1 MTRFVV
7 EKYNLGLRLSIVLI
21 GLGCLYRPLLLG
33 ILAMGVILIS
43 ELAFLDSFI
52 QNDAIFPL
60 FLRPTTY
67 GLRFAFWFLHGRESS
82 YCRCLTRKVCAFIIS
97 REGNKPILTLLQIGS
112 GLSAFLKHFAVS
124 SLYSPE
130 RETASVKLHQCFS
143 NKIAKQCYLTT
154 QRYRNKGNMQ
164 IVWLVI
170 DF

>member
-21 GLGCLYRPLLLG
+21 GHGCLYKPLLLG

-43 ELAFLDSFI
+43 EYLDSFI

-60 FLRPTTY
+60 FLRPKTY
-67 GLRFAFWFLHGRESS
+67 GLCFAFWFLHGRESS

-97 REGNKPILTLLQIGS
+97 REGNKPILTLPQIGS

-143 NKIAKQCYLTT
+143 NKIAKQCY
-154 QRYRNKGNMQ
+154 
-164 IVWLVI
+164 
-170 DF
+170 

>member
-21 GLGCLYRPLLLG
+21 GHGCLYKPLLLG

-43 ELAFLDSFI
+43 EYLDSFI

-97 REGNKPILTLLQIGS
+97 REGNKPILTLPQIGS
-112 GLSAFLKHFAVS
+112 GLSAF
-124 SLYSPE
+124 P
-130 RETASVKLHQCFS
+130 
-143 NKIAKQCYLTT
+143 
-154 QRYRNKGNMQ
+154 
-164 IVWLVI
+164 
-170 DF
+170 